1 MTNLRAVCRR
11 IAGLFGRDARDREL
25 GDELESH
32 IAMHVEDNLRAGMP
46 AEEARRQALVKLG
59 GMEQTKAR
67 YRAQRTLPWV
77 ESLLQDTRFGLRTLR
92 KNPVFA
98 ATAIVSLSLAIG
110 ANTAVYSIIDAAML
124 RAMPVP
130 QPERLFT
137 LSTPESNRPGPPDA
151 EGSDAF
157 SYPLYQQLSEAAGN
171 SAQLALFDSPAP
183 AEVQPFDPNAPPEK
197 AVTENVSPNAFEML
211 GVAPAEG
218 QFFSSTEDGYPP
230 SRMAAVVSYQYWQ
243 ARFGGDPQIVGKTL
257 TVGGRTFFVVG
268 VTRKGFSGIE
278 PGKSVDVWLPITTG
292 DAGIFTNA
300 EYRAF
305 HLVGRLAPG
314 MTGQQLE
321 AKLQPDFHHHQEE
334 RIAANAAMPAE
345 LKSRLARMSLTVG
358 PGAEGV
364 SGFRQTFARPLW
376 LLLGVSICIL
386 LIACANVA
394 SLLLA
399 RSAARSGE
407 MALRTSL
414 GAARGRL
421 IRQLLTES
429 LLISAFA
436 VPGAWAVARAAAPTL
451 VAMVSTPSDPVRFDL
466 SLDTRAL
473 IVCALACCASSLF
486 FGVVPAWNASDA
498 RPMFALRR
506 AGGQT
511 GSLRL
516 GRVFVGIQVAFAFC
530 LVTSGA
536 GFLFSLLHLA
546 EVNRG
551 FDARGVTVLTITNT
565 RQGDST
571 VRLHDRQWT
580 VMKELLARTGELP
593 GVQGAATAWMA
604 VFSGDRRAQHI
615 VLPGKPPSDDVETF
629 YRVSPGYFSTV
640 GTPLLA
646 GRDFTFSDN
655 DNEPVPTVVNR
666 AFARKYFGSESVIG
680 REFRRDDGALHQIV
694 GLAADS
700 HFGSLL
706 HGPERIAYMPMKPP
720 QIFTFYVHATAG
732 PGAVSKMVQKEA
744 DSIGAG
750 AFVSDVT
757 TLDALVGDSILRQRL
772 LGTIGGALALL
783 GLLLAAIGLFGLLN
797 YTVTR
802 RTREIG
808 IRAAIGAPRAHLFA
822 LVAKEIFGL
831 VGIGVAI
838 GMIGSLAVMRAAHSL
853 LFDVAPADP
862 AVIVTA
868 LGVFICAAAIAAA
881 IPARR
886 AANIDPMTALRQE

>member
-1 MTNLRAVCRR
+1 MKTVRAMCRR
-11 IAGLFGRDARDREL
+11 VAGMFGREARDREL
-25 GDELESH
+25 AAELESH
-32 IAMHVEDNLRAGMP
+32 VEMHVEDNLRAGMP
-46 AEEARRQALVKLG
+46 PEEARRQALMKLG
-59 GMEQTKAR
+59 GMEQTKER

-77 ESLLQDTRFGLRTLR
+77 ESFIQDVRFGLRTLR
-92 KNPVFA
+92 KNPIFA

-124 RAMPVP
+124 RALPVP

-137 LSTPESNRPGPPDA
+137 LSTPESNQPGLPDA
-151 EGSDAF
+151 EEGDAF
-157 SYPLYQQLSEAAGN
+157 SYPLYEQMSEAAGN
-171 SAQLALFDSPAP
+171 SAQLALFDSPGP
-183 AEVQPFDPNAPPEK
+183 TEVQPLDPNTPPEK
-197 AVTENVSPNAFEML
+197 AVAEYVSANAFEML
-211 GVAPAEG
+211 DIAPVEG
-218 QFFSSTEDGYPP
+218 QLFSPSEDRYPP
-230 SRMAAVVSYQYWQ
+230 SRMAAVLSYQYWQ

-257 TVGGRTFFVVG
+257 TVDGRTFFVLG
-268 VTRKGFSGIE
+268 VTRSGFSGVE
-278 PGKSVDVWLPITTG
+278 PGKSVDIWLPITTG

-305 HLVGRLAPG
+305 HLIGRLAPG
-314 MTGQQLE
+314 MARQELA
-321 AKLQPDFHHHQEE
+321 AKLQPAFHHHEEE
-334 RIAANAAMPAE
+334 RVAANSAMPAE
-345 LKSRLARMSLTVG
+345 LQRQLTGMSLTVE
-358 PGAEGV
+358 PGSDGV

-399 RSAARSGE
+399 RSSARSGE

-436 VPGAWAVARAAAPTL
+436 VPGAWAVARVAAPAL
-451 VAMVSTPSDPVRFDL
+451 VGMVSTPGDPVRFDL
-466 SLDTRAL
+466 ALDTRAL

-486 FGVVPAWNASDA
+486 FGVVPAWSASDA
-498 RPMFALRR
+498 RPMFALRQ
-506 AGGQT
+506 ASGQT

-565 RQGDST
+565 RQ
-571 VRLHDRQWT
+571 RDRQWP
-580 VMKELLARTGELP
+580 VMKEMLSRTGGLP

-604 VFSGDRRAQHI
+604 VFSGARRAQHI

-629 YRVSPGYFSTV
+629 YRVSPGYFTTI

-646 GRDFTFSDN
+646 GRDFTFLDN
-655 DNEPVPTVVNR
+655 DNEPVPTIVNR
-666 AFARKYFGSESVIG
+666 ALARKYFGSESVIG

-706 HGPERIAYMPMKPP
+706 RGPEPIAYMPMKPP
-720 QIFTFYVHATAG
+720 RIFTFYVRATAG
-732 PGAVSKMVQKEA
+732 PAAVSKMVQQEA
-744 DSIGAG
+744 NAVGAG

-772 LGTIGGALALL
+772 LGTIGGALASL

-797 YTVTR
+797 YTVSR
-802 RTREIG
+802 RTKEIG
-808 IRAAIGAPRAHLFA
+808 IRAAIGAPRSHLFG
-822 LVAKEIFGL
+822 LIAKEIFGL
-831 VGIGVAI
+831 VGIGLAI
-838 GMIGSLAVMRAAHSL
+838 GMIGSLAVMQAAHSL
-853 LFDVAPADP
+853 LFGVAPADP
-862 AVIVTA
+862 AVIGTA

-886 AANIDPMTALRQE
+886 AANIDPMKALRQE

>member
-1 MTNLRAVCRR
+1 MKHFRTVCRR
-11 IAGLFGRDARDREL
+11 VAGLFGRDARDREL
-25 GDELESH
+25 ADEIESH
-32 IAMHVEDNLRAGMP
+32 IAMHVEDNLRVGMTP
-46 AEEARRQALVKLG
+46 KEARRQALVKLG
-59 GMEQTKAR
+59 GVEQTKER
-67 YRAQRTLPWV
+67 YRAQRSLPWA
-77 ESLLQDTRFGLRTLR
+77 ESFVQDARFGLRTLR
-92 KNPVFA
+92 KNPIFA
-98 ATAIVSLSLAIG
+98 ATAIVSLSLAVG
-110 ANTAVYSIIDAAML
+110 ANTAVYSIVDAAVL
-124 RAMPVP
+124 RALPLP

-137 LSTPESNRPGPPDA
+137 LSTPESDQPGPPDT
-151 EGSDAF
+151 ESGDAF

-183 AEVQPFDPNAPPEK
+183 TEVQPFDPNAPPEK
-197 AVTENVSPNAFEML
+197 AVAESVSPNAFEML

-218 QFFSSTEDGYPP
+218 QIFSPTEDGYPP
-230 SRMAAVVSYQYWQ
+230 SRMAAVLSYQYWQ
-243 ARFGGDPQIVGKTL
+243 ARFGGDPQVVGKTL
-257 TVGGRTFFVVG
+257 TVSGRTFFVVG

-292 DAGIFTNA
+292 DSGIFTNA

-305 HLVGRLAPG
+305 HLIGRLAPG
-314 MTGQQLE
+314 MTRQQLA
-321 AKLQPDFHHHQEE
+321 AKLQAAFHHHQEE
-334 RIAANAAMPAE
+334 RIAANAAMPAD
-345 LKSRLARMSLTVG
+345 LKNQLAEMSLAVE
-358 PGAEGV
+358 PGGEGV
-364 SGFRQTFARPLW
+364 SGFRQMFARPLW

-414 GAARGRL
+414 GAGRSRL

-436 VPGAWAVARAAAPTL
+436 APGAWALAHAAAPAL
-451 VAMVSTPSDPVRFDL
+451 VATVSTASDPVRFDL
-466 SLDTRAL
+466 ALDTRAL

-486 FGVVPAWNASDA
+486 FGVAPAWSASDA
-498 RPMFALRR
+498 RPMFALRQ

-516 GRVFVGIQVAFAFC
+516 GRVFVGVQVAFAFC
-530 LVTSGA
+530 LVTNGA
-536 GFLFSLLHLA
+536 GFLFSLLHLS

-565 RQGDST
+565 RQGDSPT
-571 VRLHDRQWT
+571 HVHDRQWT
-580 VMKELLARTGELP
+580 VMKGLLARTGELP
-593 GVQGAATAWMA
+593 GVQSAATAWMA

-629 YRVSPGYFSTV
+629 YRVSPGYFATV

-646 GRDFTFSDN
+646 GRDFTFLDN
-655 DNEPVPTVVNR
+655 DNEPVPTVVNG

-680 REFRRDDGALHQIV
+680 REFRRDDGALHEIV

-706 HGPERIAYMPMKPP
+706 HGPEPIAYMPMKPP
-720 QIFTFYVHATAG
+720 RIFTFYVRATAG
-732 PGAVSKMVQKEA
+732 PGAVSKMVQQEA
-744 DSIGAG
+744 DSMDAG

-772 LGTIGGALALL
+772 LGTIGGALAFL

-797 YTVTR
+797 YTVSR
-802 RTREIG
+802 RTKEIG
-808 IRAAIGAPRAHLFA
+808 IRAAIGASRAHLFA
-822 LVAKEIFGL
+822 LIAKEILGL
-831 VGIGVAI
+831 VGIGLAV
-838 GMIGSLAVMRAAHSL
+838 GMAGSLVVMRAAHSL
-853 LFDVAPADP
+853 LFDVAPVDP
-862 AVIVTA
+862 AVIGTA
-868 LGVFICAAAIAAA
+868 LGVFACTAAIAAA